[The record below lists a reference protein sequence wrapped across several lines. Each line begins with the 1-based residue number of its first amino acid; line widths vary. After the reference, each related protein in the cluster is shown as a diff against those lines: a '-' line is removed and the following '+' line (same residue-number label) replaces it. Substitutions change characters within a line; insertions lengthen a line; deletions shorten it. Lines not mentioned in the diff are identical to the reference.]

1 MGTNKALEFLRNKY
15 DACDED
21 IEKIIRYLLPE
32 EVLALMNEFAEA
44 LNKEKK

>member
-32 EVLALMNEFAEA
+32 QILALMNEFAER
-44 LNKEKK
+44 LTGVK